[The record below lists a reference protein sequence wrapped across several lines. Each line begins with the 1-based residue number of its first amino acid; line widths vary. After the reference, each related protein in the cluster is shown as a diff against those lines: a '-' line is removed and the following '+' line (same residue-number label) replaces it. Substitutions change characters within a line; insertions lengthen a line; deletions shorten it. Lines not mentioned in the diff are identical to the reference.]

1 MNRSSLQPLHSK
13 TLFSPVLDEL
23 ALGVIVL
30 NQAREVVLWNRWME
44 QHSSHMRESVI
55 GYGLFDIFPE
65 LSSGRVAQAI
75 QGVLQQG
82 RAAFL
87 SNALNPYP
95 FPIFVSELERVKNE
109 RIRQGV
115 SISVVLNDEGERGC
129 LIQITD
135 VTPMVKRENM
145 LRDQANALAQKV
157 EALTLAETQ
166 RSESEARFQK
176 LAEVAPVGIFEID
189 AHNQFSYINPRL
201 RTWCGLLPSENPT
214 SLLHVVHEDDREN
227 LINALNGAREYC
239 CAHDGEIRLLMPD
252 CTVIWT
258 HVSATP
264 IVANGHFT
272 GFVGTVTDISERKA
286 LEIHHEYLAFH
297 DALTGLPNRIHFVE
311 RLRTTIIQRQM
322 EGSKLALLFL
332 DLDKFKSIND
342 THGHSV
348 GDGLLVAAAQRML
361 ACVRSSD
368 CVARLGGDEF
378 VILLSNVPSAEIV
391 VKIAEKLIDAMALP
405 FELSGLHLR
414 SSTSIGIAISPD
426 DGRDVHDLL
435 EKADAAMY
443 VSKQSGRGRYRF
455 HQEQSSAELP
465 GSALYE

>member
-1 MNRSSLQPLHSK
+1 
-13 TLFSPVLDEL
+13 
-23 ALGVIVL
+23 
-30 NQAREVVLWNRWME
+30 
-44 QHSSHMRESVI
+44 
-55 GYGLFDIFPE
+55 
-65 LSSGRVAQAI
+65 
-75 QGVLQQG
+75 
-82 RAAFL
+82 
-87 SNALNPYP
+87 
-95 FPIFVSELERVKNE
+95 
-109 RIRQGV
+109 
-115 SISVVLNDEGERGC
+115 
-129 LIQITD
+129 
-135 VTPMVKRENM
+135 
-145 LRDQANALAQKV
+145 
-157 EALTLAETQ
+157 
-166 RSESEARFQK
+166 
-176 LAEVAPVGIFEID
+176 
-189 AHNQFSYINPRL
+189 
-201 RTWCGLLPSENPT
+201 
-214 SLLHVVHEDDREN
+214 
-227 LINALNGAREYC
+227 
-239 CAHDGEIRLLMPD
+239 
-252 CTVIWT
+252 
-258 HVSATP
+258 
-264 IVANGHFT
+264 
-272 GFVGTVTDISERKA
+272 
-286 LEIHHEYLAFH
+286 
-297 DALTGLPNRIHFVE
+297 
-311 RLRTTIIQRQM
+311 M